1 MILREILVVF
11 CVCLAGCF
19 AQPTM
24 LTSDGVAVD
33 SGGKEMDACGSC
45 EAHCSLTYPE
55 HTYPRVSPVPKMMW
69 LLN

>member
-1 MILREILVVF
+1 MIVREILVVF

-24 LTSDGVAVD
+24 LTSDGAAVD
-33 SGGKEMDACGSC
+33 SGTDSGKEMDTCGSC

-55 HTYPRVSPVPKMMW
+55 HTYPRVSPVPK
-69 LLN
+69 